1 MIFNLFNEFCPPVFC
16 VCHKQNLNMSAGDLL
31 NRTHEELILL
41 LIQLRRQN
49 CTTAR
54 AIEQCC
60 TDIHDVQVIIYFI
73 ILFFKVIK
81 N

>member
-1 MIFNLFNEFCPPVFC
+1 
-16 VCHKQNLNMSAGDLL
+16 MSAGDLL

-49 CTTAR
+49 SSTAR

-60 TDIHDVQVIIYFI
+60 TEIHDVQVIKIVIFSL
-73 ILFFKVIK
+73 ILIFNFPRKQFF
-81 N
+81 